1 MTVRWYTDLS
11 SLQRKQTKK
20 INNKKVILFSIVED
34 DSQLFVR
41 VTWQISW
48 PVFVISMTV
57 KLLVKLAFSRWKTQ
71 GGAATSQLMTDNTDN
86 TDNTDAC
93 LLQETDEDISVFII
107 GERVTFSRS
116 RQLSTWANVY
126 PVLISTE
133 LDYLLITK
141 WRAGWVSI
149 PGKTRIREHCPVEKS
164 KKSIHRLDS
173 LFETPVCLQCRASS
187 RPSWVYTSSRK
198 WKPGFDK
205 RPAVGKP
212 LVKCM
217 KYFHHHRRRAYIAHK
232 YC

>member
-1 MTVRWYTDLS
+1 
-11 SLQRKQTKK
+11 
-20 INNKKVILFSIVED
+20 
-34 DSQLFVR
+34 
-41 VTWQISW
+41 
-48 PVFVISMTV
+48 MTV

-149 PGKTRIREHCPVEKS
+149 SGKTRIFEHCPVGES

-173 LFETPVCLQCRASS
+173 LFETPVCLQCRAST
-187 RPSWVYTSSRK
+187 RPSWVDILSRK
-198 WKPGFDK
+198 WKPAFDK
-205 RPAVGKP
+205 RSAGQMHEIFSSSSSSSGVYNA
-212 LVKCM
+212 LYALSRNTVKST
-217 KYFHHHRRRAYIAHK
+217 RWVITVQSE
-232 YC
+232 